1 MSNFAQYAKSQYTGK
16 RKRTTIARL
25 WSRKDGFTSGNSDKE
40 ATYWV
45 SENALFSAPVTN
57 APLKQSTKIADL
69 TEGEEQAYGS
79 GEMVPVLKGF
89 LKSGQE
95 LIVKANTKEQK
106 VERVELA
113 RQSGNAD
120 ASIERMPDLYIQLLS
135 LEVTSEPA
143 SAEFN
148 HSNDPSI
155 AEEID
160 F

>member
-25 WSRKDGFTSGNSDKE
+25 WSRKDGFTSGNSEKE

-45 SENALFSAPVTN
+45 SDNALFSAPITN
-57 APLKQSTKIADL
+57 ALLKQSTKIADL

-95 LIVKANTKEQK
+95 LIVKANTKESK

-113 RQSGNAD
+113 RAGGNTD
-120 ASIERMPDLYIQLLS
+120 ASIEKMPDPYIQLLS
-135 LEVTSEPA
+135 LEVTEEPA
-143 SAEFN
+143 PAAFS

-155 AEEID
+155 EEEID